1 MRIWTISI
9 GPTNVTYAMKSMSK
23 VGVKPIK
30 DHCRITGNYL
40 GSAHDACCS
49 KLRMNPDKIRV
60 PVIFHNLR
68 RL

>member
-1 MRIWTISI
+1 M
-9 GPTNVTYAMKSMSK
+9 
-23 VGVKPIK
+23 KPIK
-30 DHCRITGNYL
+30 DHCRITGKYL

-68 RL
+68 GYNKPLNYATDW